1 MQGSKK
7 TVKMPNIMGGG
18 GRTLS
23 MSGFKRL
30 SLTSCAILLSLSTVA
45 YAEDIEPAYT
55 LTRVDSKGENTITKF
70 EWDETQN
77 RLVPVYYRVEIKELI
92 SDSYDKVYENYTNTP
107 VNVSEGSSVSIAD
120 TLFKNNSAGAI
131 YNASNNGG
139 TITELNADFSG
150 NAIIKNDLTA
160 EWNGIGGGAVNSY
173 SAIDN
178 INGNFIGNYI
188 EASSDSQRIDADG
201 GAFYG
206 SASNIRGNFI
216 GNYIKLTSNSG
227 VLYGDGGA
235 IRFAG
240 VEGSN
245 IVGDFIGNYV
255 EIESSY
261 DDYNIGA
268 HCGAVGYARGNVT
281 GDFIN
286 NHVLAINA
294 SNSTKGGANAEGGA
308 LAWSGIDDNSLVT
321 GNFIGNYAKSITNAG
336 GAASY
341 GGAMSG
347 GGGTINADFIGNF
360 AEGISENGSANV
372 RGGALMLH
380 SASNIKGNFI
390 NNYVKASGRGT
401 NVNAHGG
408 AIDTGRL
415 YDDTSISGQFIGNY
429 AESSYNSYGGAVDF
443 NLRDGA
449 ALNIEADFVNNYAK
463 SDMIANGGA
472 IKIEAIKLQPSITNV
487 ANYTIGKNDV
497 LNSDGSVY
505 KTFYVIIDSSDSQ
518 VDVAA
523 FEQAVTENKVQ
534 KLGNITDMGSISKK
548 EYDFVLEYYG
558 EDAFNSLFYTQ
569 NPKDIYTITPVAEQL
584 DIKTVREQHAH
595 LVVKNS
601 NFAGNFAES
610 TDAKGGA
617 IYSENATV
625 KVIADNGKTTSISGN
640 YTKNGDTVE
649 KNALYLDKGEL
660 IFDVQNGSTIL
671 LDDNVNGK
679 NYSTYIIGDKNSKF
693 VLNNSIKNA
702 DTINLVDT
710 NLVMTKENW
719 LDDSCL
725 YLHSGNVNL
734 INNEIGKM
742 SPDIF
747 CITGDTNILV
757 DVDLA
762 NSQMD
767 RISAENY
774 GRHQGNL
781 IVSGMNLLSDSK
793 NAKTEIFFA
802 EAGIKDNVRNSSAE
816 VPSSYQTTAY
826 TPIYKYNV
834 NYDNRE
840 NGGYFLFDR
849 MGASGNASDNYNPSV
864 LTTPVAAQAGGQSVV
879 NETVRFAFQH
889 MDMFSQ
895 MPFSARIAYIN
906 QNRYAGVNEGVNP
919 LSASRY
925 DVRTDTPKY
934 NSQFEYLDKG
944 YWVKPFT
951 SFETINLNNGPD
963 VDAITYGTLV
973 GFDSNFKELKR
984 GWYNVQ
990 SIYGGYNGSQLSYD
1004 GVDTTL
1010 NGGVLGL
1017 TETFYKGNFFTA
1029 LTATAGANVGSS
1041 KTMYGNEDFTALL
1054 AGIGSKSGYNFE
1066 FKNGKYILQP
1076 ILFMNYSFV
1085 NTFDYTNAAGVKI
1098 DSAPLHTFQINP
1110 QLKFIS
1116 NLKNG
1121 WQPYASVGMVWNVLN
1136 SSKVRANDVILPKMS
1151 VDPYVEYG
1159 VGLQRNWKDR
1169 FTGFAQ
1175 AMVRNGGRNGVAL
1188 TFGFRWAIGKG
1199 DDL

>member
-1 MQGSKK
+1 
-7 TVKMPNIMGGG
+7 
-18 GRTLS
+18 

-206 SASNIRGNFI
+206 NASNIRGHFVN
-216 GNYIKLTSNSG
+216 NYIKLTSNTGS
-227 VLYGDGGA
+227 LYGEGGA

-308 LAWSGIDDNSLVT
+308 LDWSGIDDNSLVT

-372 RGGALMLH
+372 KGGALMLH

-408 AIDTGRL
+408 AISTNWL
-415 YDDTSISGQFIGNY
+415 NNSNSMSGLFIGNHV
-429 AESSYNSYGGAVDF
+429 ESSYASYGGAVDTKIW
-443 NLRDGA
+443 DGA
-449 ALNIEADFVNNYAK
+449 TLNIEADFINNYAEA
-463 SDMIANGGA
+463 DMYAKGGA
-472 IKIEAIKLQPSITNV
+472 ISIEGQKLQKPIQNMSKYSIVKQEVVNQ
-487 ANYTIGKNDV
+487 
-497 LNSDGSVY
+497 DGSVY
-505 KTFYVIIDSSDSQ
+505 KTLYSVCDASGKQIST
-518 VDVAA
+518 AE
-523 FEQAVTENKVQ
+523 FEQAVEANKVAG
-534 KLGNITDMGSISKK
+534 LTDNGTSSYSITKE
-548 EYDFVLEYYG
+548 EYDYILQIYG
-558 EDAFNSLFYTQ
+558 EDYIKSVAYME
-569 NPKDIYTITPVAEQL
+569 NPKDIFTITITAPEQL
-584 DIKTVREQHAH
+584 DINTVREQHAH
-595 LVVKNS
+595 LVIKNS
-601 NFAGNFAES
+601 NLTGNYTEAP
-610 TDAKGGA
+610 DAKGGA
-617 IYSENATV
+617 LYSEDATV
-625 KVIADNGKTTSISGN
+625 KILTDNGKTTYISGN
-640 YTKNGDTVE
+640 YAKIGDTIDE
-649 KNALYLDKGEL
+649 NAIYLDKGEL
-660 IFDVQNGSTIL
+660 IFDVQNGSSIVL
-671 LDDNVNGK
+671 NDNVNGI
-679 NYSTYIIGDKNSKF
+679 NYSTYIIGDKDSTF

-702 DTINLVDT
+702 EQVNLIDT

-719 LDDSCL
+719 LNGNDL
-725 YLHSGNVNL
+725 YLHSGTVNL
-734 INNEIGKM
+734 INNTVGTMTPEILGI
-742 SPDIF
+742 S
-747 CITGDTNILV
+747 GDTNILV

-762 NSQMD
+762 NETMD
-767 RISAENY
+767 KISANDY
-774 GRHQGNL
+774 AAHNGNL

-793 NAKTEIFFA
+793 GDKTEIFFA
-802 EAGIKDNVRNSSAE
+802 EQGLKDNVLNGTGE
-816 VPSSYQTTAY
+816 LPDKYQTAY
-826 TPIYKYNV
+826 TPIYKYKV
-834 NYDNRE
+834 NYDNRDD
-840 NGGYFLFDR
+840 GGYFVFDR
-849 MGASGNASDNYNPSV
+849 FGGGNSSESYNPSV
-864 LTTPVAAQAGGQSVV
+864 LATPVTTQAGGQSVV

-895 MPFSARIAYIN
+895 MPLSARIAYIN
-906 QNRYAGVNEGVNP
+906 KNRYAISEGVP
-919 LSASRY
+919 Q
-925 DVRTDTPKY
+925 Y
-934 NSQFEYLDKG
+934 NSELEYLDKG

-951 SFETINLNNGPD
+951 SFEKINLNHGPD

-973 GFDSNFKELKR
+973 GFDGKFRELKH

-990 SIYGGYNGSQLSYD
+990 SIYGGYTGSQMSYS
-1004 GVDTTL
+1004 GVDTSF
-1010 NGGVLGL
+1010 NGGIAGL

-1029 LTATAGANVGSS
+1029 LTATAGGGAGTSS
-1041 KTMYGNEDFTALL
+1041 TMYGNEDYTMLMG
-1054 AGIGSKSGYNFE
+1054 GIGSKSGYNFE
-1066 FKNGKYILQP
+1066 FKDGKYILQP
-1076 ILFMNYSFV
+1076 IMFMNYSFV
-1085 NTFDYTNAAGVKI
+1085 NTFDYTNAAGVRIKS
-1098 DSAPLHTFQINP
+1098 DPLHTFQLNP
-1110 QLKFIS
+1110 QMKFIA
-1116 NLKNG
+1116 NLQNG
-1121 WQPYASVGMVWNVLN
+1121 WQPYASVGVVWNVLN
-1136 SSKVRANDVILPKMS
+1136 VSKVRANEVILPKMS

>member
-1 MQGSKK
+1 
-7 TVKMPNIMGGG
+7 
-18 GRTLS
+18 

-92 SDSYDKVYENYTNTP
+92 SDSYDKVYENYTDTP

-160 EWNGIGGGAVNSY
+160 EWNVIRGGAVNSY

-206 SASNIRGNFI
+206 NASNIRGNFI

-227 VLYGDGGA
+227 LLNGEGGA
-235 IRFAG
+235 IRFSS

-261 DDYNIGA
+261 DDYHIGA
-268 HCGAVGYARGNVT
+268 TDGAVGSARGNVT

-294 SNSTKGGANAEGGA
+294 SNSTKGGAKAEAGA
-308 LAWSGIDDNSLVT
+308 LDWSGIDDNSLVT

-372 RGGALMLH
+372 YGGALELY

-408 AIDTGRL
+408 AIDTYNWL
-415 YDDTSISGQFIGNY
+415 YDDTSISGQFIGNHV
-429 AESSYNSYGGAVDF
+429 ESSYASYGGAVDT
-443 NLRDGA
+443 NIWDGA
-449 ALNIEADFVNNYAK
+449 TLNIEADFINNYAEA
-463 SDMIANGGA
+463 DMYAKGGA
-472 IKIEAIKLQPSITNV
+472 ISIEGQKLQKPIQNMSKYSIVKQEVVNQ
-487 ANYTIGKNDV
+487 
-497 LNSDGSVY
+497 DGSVY
-505 KTFYVIIDSSDSQ
+505 KTLYSVCDASGKQIST
-518 VDVAA
+518 AE
-523 FEQAVTENKVQ
+523 FEQAVEANKVAG
-534 KLGNITDMGSISKK
+534 LTDNGTSSYSITKE
-548 EYDFVLEYYG
+548 EYDYILQIYG
-558 EDAFNSLFYTQ
+558 EDYIKSVAYME
-569 NPKDIYTITPVAEQL
+569 NPKDIFTITITAPEQL
-584 DIKTVREQHAH
+584 DINTVREQHAH

-719 LDDSCL
+719 LNGNDL
-725 YLHSGNVNL
+725 YLHSGTVNL
-734 INNEIGKM
+734 INNTVGTMTPEILGI
-742 SPDIF
+742 S
-747 CITGDTNILV
+747 GDTNILV

-762 NSQMD
+762 NETMD
-767 RISAENY
+767 KISANDY
-774 GRHQGNL
+774 AAHNGNL

-793 NAKTEIFFA
+793 GDKTEIFFA
-802 EAGIKDNVRNSSAE
+802 EQGLKDNVLNGTGE
-816 VPSSYQTTAY
+816 LPDKYQTAY
-826 TPIYKYNV
+826 TPIYKYKV
-834 NYDNRE
+834 NYDNRDD
-840 NGGYFLFDR
+840 GGYFVFDR
-849 MGASGNASDNYNPSV
+849 FGGGNSSESYNPSV
-864 LTTPVAAQAGGQSVV
+864 LSTPVATQAGGQSVV

-895 MPFSARIAYIN
+895 MPLSARIAYIN
-906 QNRYAGVNEGVNP
+906 KNRYAISEGVP
-919 LSASRY
+919 Q
-925 DVRTDTPKY
+925 Y
-934 NSQFEYLDKG
+934 NSELEYLDKG

-951 SFETINLNNGPD
+951 SFEKINLNHGPD

-973 GFDSNFKELKR
+973 GFDGKFRELKH

-990 SIYGGYNGSQLSYD
+990 SIYGGYTGSQMSYS
-1004 GVDTTL
+1004 GVDTSF
-1010 NGGVLGL
+1010 NGGIAGL

-1029 LTATAGANVGSS
+1029 LTATAGGGAGTSS
-1041 KTMYGNEDFTALL
+1041 TMYGNEDYTMLMG
-1054 AGIGSKSGYNFE
+1054 GIGSKSGYNFE
-1066 FKNGKYILQP
+1066 FKDGKYILQP
-1076 ILFMNYSFV
+1076 IMFMNYSFV
-1085 NTFDYTNAAGVKI
+1085 NTFDYTNAAGVRIKS
-1098 DSAPLHTFQINP
+1098 DPLHTFQLNP
-1110 QLKFIS
+1110 QMKFIA
-1116 NLKNG
+1116 NLQNG
-1121 WQPYASVGMVWNVLN
+1121 WQPYASVGVVWNVLN
-1136 SSKVRANDVILPKMS
+1136 VSKVRANEVILPKMS